1 MPYRLSLLSL
11 LCSAFFSASGQMY
24 PGPPEKVYPDS
35 LARRD
40 LKIGLVLSGGGA
52 KCLSQIGALKV
63 IKEAGVQI
71 DYIGGTSMG
80 AIIGAMYALGFP
92 VSEIER
98 YLLQVNWEALLANEI
113 PHDRLSFLDRP
124 QAARYAFTL
133 PIEEGKPRL
142 PRGLNEAQYILKELS
157 FLTQQ
162 SYRYPHFSAFPTPFL
177 CVATNL
183 ETGQPRVFEQGSLL
197 KALRASASFPS
208 LFVPFPV
215 EDTLYVD
222 GGVVNNY
229 PLEPLQKKEL
239 DYLIGID
246 VQDYLHQR
254 KDLRTVIQVLEQIST
269 LVNTRQQAYDEGQ
282 TDLLIEPRLPG
293 VSITD
298 FSQMDSTVAAGE
310 RAARQHWDALQAL
323 ARRDT
328 SAQAPSPIHLPL
340 TRIRVSAIALHGNQS
355 IDDRFLLGKIDL
367 DTGTV
372 YSTQRLGAILD
383 LLYGTHYFENVYYTL
398 EPYGEGYRLHFH
410 FREKKYLNTLSLG
423 VQYNTDFKAAALLN
437 YTHRNLLFQHDQAS
451 IDLAIGENPRLRFQ
465 YFLDRGYIPTLGL
478 KFRAD
483 QFDFRTYQQ
492 GRFTDQLRYRDY
504 SLSLFLQSTIA
515 HSYALGGGIQLENSQ
530 ISSLFDRQTLQDFD
544 RSFINYY
551 GFLNFNSLNDPYFP
565 TDGFHLEASYRLL
578 AERIGLETFREPT
591 SVLDL
596 QYRET
601 VPLGHHLTL
610 LPQFRTAIT
619 IGPTPSFPYQIH
631 LGSMGEDYINYIYP
645 FAGYRYM
652 ELSGRNL
659 VMAGLEA
666 QFRLGNHHF
675 LHLRGNAAR
684 LESTFDDLINTQ
696 KLLDGFALGYSF
708 RSGLGPLSLYLASST
723 QHKSLYSYINLGFW
737 F

>member
-1 MPYRLSLLSL
+1 MPYRLLLFTL
-11 LCSAFFSASGQMY
+11 LFTALEPAFGQMS
-24 PGPPEKVYPDS
+24 PTPPEKVYPDS
-35 LARRD
+35 TAGRD

-63 IKEAGVQI
+63 IEEAGVQI
-71 DYIGGTSMG
+71 DYIAGTSMG
-80 AIIGAMYALGFP
+80 AIVGAMYALGFP

-124 QAARYAFTL
+124 KAARYAFTL
-133 PIEEGKPRL
+133 PIESGKPRL

-162 SYRYPHFSAFPTPFL
+162 SYRYADFSQFPIPFL
-177 CVATNL
+177 CMATNL
-183 ETGQPRVFEQGSLL
+183 ETGQGRVFEEGSLL

-208 LFVPFPV
+208 LFVPYAID
-215 EDTLYVD
+215 DTLYVD

-229 PLEPLQKKEL
+229 PLEPLQEKDL

-246 VQDYLHQR
+246 VQDYLHRRQ
-254 KDLRTVIQVLEQIST
+254 DLRSVLQVLEQIST
-269 LVNTRQQAYDEGQ
+269 LVNTRQQSYDEGQ
-282 TDLLIEPRLPG
+282 TDLLIEPDLAG
-293 VSITD
+293 QSITD
-298 FSQMDSTVAAGE
+298 FSHMDSTVAAGE
-310 RAARQHWDALQAL
+310 RAARRHWKALRAL
-323 ARRDT
+323 AQRD
-328 SAQAPSPIHLPL
+328 QPAPSSTPVQLPL
-340 TRIRVSAIALHGNQS
+340 TRIRVEDIALHGHNTV
-355 IDDRFLLGKIDL
+355 DERFLLGKIGL
-367 DTGTV
+367 DTGTT
-372 YSTQRLGAILD
+372 YSTDRLATVLD

-398 EPYGEGYRLHFH
+398 EPFQEGYRLHFH
-410 FREKKYLNTLSLG
+410 FREKEHLNTLSLG

-437 YTHRNLLFQHDQAS
+437 YTHRGLLFRHDQLNLDA
-451 IDLAIGENPRLRFQ
+451 AIGENPRLRLQ

-478 KFRAD
+478 KFRGD

-492 GRFTDQLRYRDY
+492 GNFTDQLRYRDY

-530 ISSLFDRQTLQDFD
+530 INSLFGSQPLQDFD

-551 GFLNFNSLNDPYFP
+551 GFLDFNSLDDPYFP
-565 TDGFHLEASYRLL
+565 RDGFHLEASYRLL

-601 VPLGHHLTL
+601 LPLGAQITL
-610 LPQFRTAIT
+610 LPQLRSAIT
-619 IGPTPSFPYQIH
+619 IGPTPPFPYQIH
-631 LGSMGEDYINYIYP
+631 LGSMGKDYINYIYP
-645 FAGYRYM
+645 FAGYRFM

-659 VMAGLEA
+659 IMAGLEA
-666 QFRLGNHHF
+666 QIKLGTNHF

-684 LESTFDDLINTQ
+684 MEPTFDDLLTTQ
-696 KLLDGFALGYSF
+696 ALLDGYALGYSF
-708 RSGLGPLSLYLASST
+708 RSPLGPLSLYFASSS
-723 QHKSLYSYINLGFW
+723 QHKSFYSYINLGFW